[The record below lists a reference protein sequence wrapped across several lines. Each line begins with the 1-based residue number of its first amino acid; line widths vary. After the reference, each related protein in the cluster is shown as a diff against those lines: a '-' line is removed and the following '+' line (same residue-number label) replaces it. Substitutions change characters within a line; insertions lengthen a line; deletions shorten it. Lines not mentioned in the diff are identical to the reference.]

1 MPKAINMILV
11 KTSKIVTFFQENH
24 DFQEIED
31 TEKNKIQAKIDEK
44 SHVFWN
50 LDFKA
55 ILKGFWDGFGRPKS
69 LIFALFSTFVRCKI

>member
-11 KTSKIVTFFQENH
+11 KTSKIVISLWENH

-31 TEKNKIQAKIDEK
+31 TEKNKIQAKIDKK

-50 LDFKA
+50 FVFEA
-55 ILKGFWDGFGRPKS
+55 ISAGFWVGFGRVWGS
-69 LIFALFSTFVRCKI
+69 FGRS